1 MLQVIGM
8 TVVIIDFLE
17 EINVKHHEGYRF
29 VFFLQEVNGVVE
41 FSFNASVIERFW
53 RSICRIVQ
61 NLYKCPSK
69 SRAFRSLKLF
79 LQDLK
84 SI

>member
-1 MLQVIGM
+1 MKCFYKGLEDFIPNGM

-53 RSICRIVQ
+53 RSICP
-61 NLYKCPSK
+61 NCS
-69 SRAFRSLKLF
+69 
-79 LQDLK
+79 
-84 SI
+84 